1 MSKVIPS
8 RYDVFQKLADELIEM
23 DELGAIELDMW
34 PTAQAF
40 IQVQNHYANKR
51 PEPPAAGTA
60 QPHDALIRKSAQA
73 IIDWGGS
80 LAEDYIES
88 ILEEIVPQELL
99 PQISADALALVLGV
113 KVVSE

>member
-51 PEPPAAGTA
+51 PEPPAAG
-60 QPHDALIRKSAQA
+60 DK
-73 IIDWGGS
+73 
-80 LAEDYIES
+80 ES
-88 ILEEIVPQELL
+88 EEE
-99 PQISADALALVLGV
+99 
-113 KVVSE
+113 